1 MPSKPNYN
9 HQRAERNRA
18 KQAKK
23 EEKLQNR
30 KAAQSSRAAEPDPTA
45 APQPDSELTQGS
57 GE

>member
-9 HQRAERNRA
+9 FQRSERDRA

-23 EEKLQNR
+23 EEKLMA
-30 KAAQSSRAAEPDPTA
+30 KKDLAAQRKTAQTGDSA
-45 APQPDSELTQGS
+45 APDSGKET